1 MGTATITE
9 WKPGEGVGAK
19 VEGGVSLTVDFD
31 PKSLQL
37 SYTPTGVTGANTV
50 TKTGAWSKFAAQQ
63 TGQSTTLGVELIFD
77 TSKTGNSVQGRTEQI
92 VQLTLPNTS
101 VPSKPARR
109 VVRFQWGS
117 FIFYGVVESLTQT
130 IDFFSA
136 TGIPLRA
143 TVQLTLSDVKQP
155 NPDTAR
161 PPVTAPVGFG
171 AGAGPGSGGSAT
183 GAVGAATGTPVGTT
197 PLTLSQ
203 SGDSVQSIAARAGAG
218 VSWKTIAAA
227 NGIDN
232 PRLLPPGTVLD
243 PSARIT

>member
-19 VEGGVSLTVDFD
+19 VDGGVSLTVDFD
-31 PKSLQL
+31 PKSLRL

-63 TGQSTTLGVELIFD
+63 TGQSTTLAVELTFD
-77 TSKTGNSVQGRTEQI
+77 TSQTGTSVQDRTEQI

-101 VPSKPARR
+101 VPAKPARR
-109 VVRFQWGS
+109 VARFQWGS
-117 FIFYGVVESLTQT
+117 FIFYGVVQSLTQT
-130 IDFFSA
+130 IDFFSE

-171 AGAGPGSGGSAT
+171 AT
-183 GAVGAATGTPVGTT
+183 GAAGAATSTPVGTT

-243 PSARIT
+243 TSVRIT

>member
-19 VEGGVSLTVDFD
+19 VDGGVSLTVDFD
-31 PKSLQL
+31 PKSLRL

-63 TGQSTTLGVELIFD
+63 TGQSTTLAVELTFD
-77 TSKTGNSVQGRTEQI
+77 TSQTGTSVQDRTEQI

-101 VPSKPARR
+101 VPAKPARR
-109 VVRFQWGS
+109 VARFQWGS
-117 FIFYGVVESLTQT
+117 FIFYGVVQSLTQT
-130 IDFFSA
+130 IDFFSE

-171 AGAGPGSGGSAT
+171 AT
-183 GAVGAATGTPVGTT
+183 GAVGASTGTPVGTT

-243 PSARIT
+243 TSVRIT

>member
-19 VEGGVSLTVDFD
+19 VDGGVSLTVDFD
-31 PKSLQL
+31 PKSLRL

-63 TGQSTTLGVELIFD
+63 TGQSTTLAVELTFD
-77 TSKTGNSVQGRTEQI
+77 TSQTGTSVQDRTEQI

-101 VPSKPARR
+101 VPAKPARR
-109 VVRFQWGS
+109 VARFQWGS
-117 FIFYGVVESLTQT
+117 FIFHGVVQSLTQT
-130 IDFFSA
+130 IDFFSE

-171 AGAGPGSGGSAT
+171 AT

-243 PSARIT
+243 TSVRIT